1 VIIECTGNKLLGAE
15 GLASEDEFIK
25 VLMRSLEKDWKGVIS
40 V

>member
-1 VIIECTGNKLLGAE
+1 MIIKLLGAE
-15 GLASEDEFIK
+15 GSASEDEFIK